1 LTGTHVAAVID
12 DEEDLNRLP
21 ARDLELIFS
30 TSRSSL

>member
-1 LTGTHVAAVID
+1 LTGTHVAVVID
-12 DEEDLNRLP
+12 DEDLNRLP